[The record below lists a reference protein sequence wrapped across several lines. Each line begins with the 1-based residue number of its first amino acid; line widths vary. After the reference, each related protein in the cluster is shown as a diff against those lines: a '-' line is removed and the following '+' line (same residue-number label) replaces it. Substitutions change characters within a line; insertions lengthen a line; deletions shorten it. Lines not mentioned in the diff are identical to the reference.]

1 MCFITYYIYKTCHY
15 KSQNKLHLQNTS
27 FINHITFTKHF
38 ILKSYN
44 SFTKQVIYKSHITF
58 TKKHHLKIP
67 YNMWLKNVFLIN
79 HDVYLSLNVVTLESK
94 VISATWSCK
103 DVNQVSDHRLL
114 RASCLSQNSRQ
125 LIYLY
130 FTRCTHILF
139 IYFCCPNK
147 SVTLYFIFMNI
158 ELNSRICTLK
168 IFRHCTIKFR
178 CYDFQIQAKFHQK
191 FSANS
196 FFVIQWIFYL

>member
-1 MCFITYYIYKTCHY
+1 MKCLDKTHQPAISYYIYKNTSIRNPIIHLQNMSLQITYYIYKTCHY

-103 DVNQVSDHRLL
+103 DVPLGSENHS
-114 RASCLSQNSRQ
+114 
-125 LIYLY
+125 IG
-130 FTRCTHILF
+130 I
-139 IYFCCPNK
+139 
-147 SVTLYFIFMNI
+147 
-158 ELNSRICTLK
+158 
-168 IFRHCTIKFR
+168 
-178 CYDFQIQAKFHQK
+178 
-191 FSANS
+191 
-196 FFVIQWIFYL
+196 